1 MHQLDILISAKCGKL
16 EMKIDRVNSLLEKK
30 EDEVKL
36 LQDILAQRD
45 AEVIRT

>member
-16 EMKIDRVNSLLEKK
+16 EMRIATVNSLLEKK

-36 LQDILAQRD
+36 LRGILAQRD
-45 AEVIRT
+45 AEVII